1 MFDHCPPFCSYSWE
15 HVFCFSQRERECVVG
30 ESQYAGLEER
40 RAQGGGLHFT
50 QRSVE
55 RVPILWEEEAPCLFP
70 THRPL
75 FSTNTLLRSTFSLVR
90 TLWRAFNLLMTTMN
104 NWKLLRSVWKL
115 RCVSFEMEVTPGHHF
130 QTKSNLKEWFKI
142 LPCRLYPQRGGG
154 STPHFCDLF
163 WAEKQV
169 VVWPKTLP
177 LTFWSNC
184 NPFFGPF
191 FLYKNTIFI
200 RFWWNFLGVKVK
212 DLPKGGEGYPQFLQ
226 PLFGNLGEGIYPL
239 QKNFA

>member
-1 MFDHCPPFCSYSWE
+1 MNLDSDCTAGQKCSLLCCGLINERLINTLWSICWLFRSLSCFPWVVFMFDNFPPFWCYSWQ
-15 HVFCFSQRERECVVG
+15 HVLCFSQTERECVVG
-30 ESQYAGLEER
+30 GSQYAGLEER

-115 RCVSFEMEVTPGHHF
+115 RCVSFEMEVTPGHHL
-130 QTKSNLKEWFKI
+130 QTK
-142 LPCRLYPQRGGG
+142 
-154 STPHFCDLF
+154 
-163 WAEKQV
+163 
-169 VVWPKTLP
+169 
-177 LTFWSNC
+177 
-184 NPFFGPF
+184 
-191 FLYKNTIFI
+191 
-200 RFWWNFLGVKVK
+200 
-212 DLPKGGEGYPQFLQ
+212 
-226 PLFGNLGEGIYPL
+226 
-239 QKNFA
+239 